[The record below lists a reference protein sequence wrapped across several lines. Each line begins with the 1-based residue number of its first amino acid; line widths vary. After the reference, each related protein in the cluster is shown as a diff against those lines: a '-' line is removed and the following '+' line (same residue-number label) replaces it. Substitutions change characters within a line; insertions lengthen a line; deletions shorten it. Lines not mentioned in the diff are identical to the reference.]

1 MKLINDIVIWFMKK
15 RFERIEHFKKYPVET
30 QQIVLEELLQTAR
43 YTEWGQRY
51 NYGQIKNAK
60 EFAEQVPVSSY
71 EDLFPFI
78 ERVLKGEPNVLW
90 PTISDWFSK
99 SSGTTNARSKF
110 IPVSAESL
118 EECHYKGGKDMMTLL
133 VQNRPDTSV
142 FDGKGLSIGGT
153 LHANPYNPDTKAGDI
168 SAIIVNNLPAWA
180 QYLRTPTLEI
190 ALLDE
195 WETKIA
201 RMVET
206 CSEENVTNMLGV
218 PTWAIVLLDRI
229 MEKKGASN
237 MMEIWPD
244 FQVFVHGAVA
254 FTPYRDLFKTKY
266 FPSSSVD
273 YLEVYNASEG
283 YIAVQDDLSK
293 VGEMLLML
301 DYGIYYEFVPMS
313 ELHKKHPR
321 TLTLDEVELNTN
333 YALVMSTNAGLWR
346 YLIGDTIKFT
356 SKYPFRIK
364 VSGRTKHFINAFGEE
379 VIVENADISVTEA
392 CSRTGAKIKEFT
404 AAPIFMDES
413 GKGGHEWIFEF
424 ETQPADAELF
434 NKVLDEKLR
443 EVNSDYDAKRYK
455 DMALLPPV
463 VHHVPT
469 GTFYRWMSGR
479 GQLGGQHKVPRLS
492 NDRKYVDGLLELME
506 TSKIPRKNDKP

>member
-30 QQIVLEELLQTAR
+30 QQGVLDELLQTAR
-43 YTEWGQRY
+43 FTEWGIRY
-51 NYGQIKNAK
+51 GYGQIKTAK
-60 EFAEQVPVSSY
+60 EFSEQVPVSTY

-90 PTISDWFSK
+90 PSSADWFSK
-99 SSGTTNARSKF
+99 SSGTTNARSKY

-133 VQNRPDTSV
+133 VQNRPNTSV

-153 LHANPYNPDTKAGDI
+153 LHPNPYDKDTQAGDI
-168 SAIIVNNLPAWA
+168 SAIIVNNLPSWA
-180 QYLRTPTLEI
+180 QYLRTPPLEI

-195 WETKIA
+195 WEEKIS
-201 RMVET
+201 RMVEV

-229 MEKKGASN
+229 LEKRKAGN
-237 MMEIWPD
+237 MLEIWPD
-244 FQVFVHGAVA
+244 FQVFVHGAVSFA
-254 FTPYRDLFKTKY
+254 PYRDLFKSKF

-273 YLEVYNASEG
+273 YMEVYNASEG

-293 VGEMLLML
+293 IGEMLLML
-301 DYGIYYEFVPMS
+301 DYGIYYEFVPMG
-313 ELHKKHPR
+313 EVHKKYPK

-333 YALVMSTNAGLWR
+333 YALLMSTNAGLWR
-346 YLIGDTIKFT
+346 YMIGDTVKFT
-356 SKYPFRIK
+356 SKYPFRLK

-379 VIVENADISVTEA
+379 VIVENADVSITEA
-392 CSRTGAKIKEFT
+392 CLQTNAKIREFT
-404 AAPIFMDES
+404 AAPVFMDES
-413 GKGGHEWIFEF
+413 GKGGHEWVLEF
-424 ETQPADAELF
+424 ETQPDDF
-434 NKVLDEKLR
+434 SRFCSVLDAKLR

-455 DMALLPPV
+455 DIALVPPI
-463 VHHVPT
+463 VHQVPE
-469 GTFYRWMSGR
+469 GTFYQWMNNR

-492 NDRKYVDGLLELME
+492 NERSYVEGLLELK
-506 TSKIPRKNDKP
+506 SL